1 MLSACEININIGG
14 SSSSQAASSAAASSS
29 SKPGLASKAEAAS
42 SDDEAA
48 DTDSGSESKPW
59 EDPDWG
65 KDWFSS
71 EDEVNSEDFDDFPIF
86 DPWAYEFDQYEYENG
101 DPWTDY
107 DPLEDY
113 EAPVMPGFPDDPLNK

>member
-42 SDDEAA
+42 SQDEAA
-48 DTDSGSESKPW
+48 DADSDSESKPW
-59 EDPDWG
+59 DDPDWG

-71 EDEVNSEDFDDFPIF
+71 EDYEDPDMPEDFELF
-86 DPWAYEFDQYEYENG
+86 DPWAYDDFDPAPYEG
-101 DPWTDY
+101 DGPY

-113 EAPVMPGFPDDPLNK
+113 EVPVMPGFPDDPLNK